1 MNGGNR
7 QRGQADGF
15 VIDILPKIKDV
26 KSKDNSI
33 NLLAY
38 IVSFCIVKYDENK
51 GTPEAALPIPE
62 PSDIEKCQHIDFET
76 QRNECEKVRKEL
88 DKAKRNTLKVFENSP
103 EELQEPFNN
112 KVRILLSFHELYII
126 SLLF

>member
-38 IVSFCIVKYDENK
+38 IVRFCILKFDENK
-51 GTPEAALPIPE
+51 GTPESALPVPE
-62 PSDIEKCQHIDFET
+62 PSDVEKCQHIDFET
-76 QRNECEKVRKEL
+76 ERQQCEKVRREL
-88 DKAKRNTLKVFENSP
+88 EKARNNTQKVFDNSP
-103 EELQEPFNN
+103 EELKEPFYK
-112 KVRILLSFHELYII
+112 KVKQKKIYEI
-126 SLLF
+126 

>member
-26 KSKDNSI
+26 KSKDNTI

-38 IVSFCIVKYDENK
+38 IVRFCILKFDENK
-51 GTPEAALPIPE
+51 GTPEAALPVPE
-62 PSDIEKCQHIDFET
+62 PSDVEKCQHIDFET
-76 QRNECEKVRKEL
+76 ERLQCDKVRKEL
-88 DKAKRNTLKVFENSP
+88 EKAKRNTLKVFNNSP
-103 EELQEPFNN
+103 EELKEPFNT
-112 KVRILLSFHELYII
+112 KVSVQF
-126 SLLF
+126 